1 MSPLH
6 RRHQLAMGVALL
18 GCTLA
23 GAPSARAAVVA
34 IDVSTFSGVNADLSY
49 GNDRTISNFVGGHD
63 LILHFSVDYVGL
75 QSGSSSSFQF
85 AHDGGSTNANPH
97 NFGPGSD
104 ISAWGGEWSGGI
116 WRTLFVYDNGT
127 QYLSA
132 DFGASSFMGF
142 RFGDGTNWNYGW
154 IEVTW
159 TWGGSVPTSSFQ
171 ILAAAYE
178 STVGGAIVTP
188 SGAAVPLPGAA
199 GLAAVGL
206 VGLRGRRRR

>member
-23 GAPSARAAVVA
+23 AVPSARAAVVA
-34 IDVSTFSGVNADLSY
+34 IDVSTFNGVNAGMSY
-49 GNDRTISNFVGGHD
+49 GNSRTISNFVGGHD
-63 LILHFSVDYVGL
+63 LGLNFSSSYVGL
-75 QSGSSSSFQF
+75 QSLASSSFQF

-97 NFGPGSD
+97 DFGPGSD

-132 DFGASSFMGF
+132 NFGASSFMGF

-178 STVGGAIVTP
+178 STVGAAIVTP
-188 SGAAVPLPGAA
+188 SGAVPLPGAA
-199 GLAAVGL
+199 GLAAIGL